1 MLAGGCSLRSMDIST
16 HAVRRGTALA
26 LTTLL
31 AGAALVGC
39 SSDGDDESSARVTV
53 TETVT
58 SSASAAPSTTP
69 TDAGTTPSTTPS
81 SDAGSPAPAGPLP
94 TDAQAYAQALITA
107 WQADDRTSAARL
119 VRDADELDD
128 LFGEDDLTG
137 VPAFAMC
144 EGAAG
149 SSYCTWNGTGY
160 DIVVRVANE
169 AASAG
174 QEGAITEV
182 DVED

>member
-1 MLAGGCSLRSMDIST
+1 MDIST

-31 AGAALVGC
+31 AGVALAGC
-39 SSDGDDESSARVTV
+39 SSDGDDESSPTVTV

-58 SSASAAPSTTP
+58 SSATAAPSTTP
-69 TDAGTTPSTTPS
+69 TDATSAPSTTPS
-81 SDAGSPAPAGPLP
+81 DGASPAPAGPLP

-107 WQADDRTSAARL
+107 WQADDRASAARL

-137 VPAFAMC
+137 VPTFAMC